1 MKEGTRWAF
10 IFDRDEFVR
19 LSLNR
24 ILKKYGFEVE
34 ELDSLGQLE
43 KRKNEIAAAMVLADV
58 EIEALEKAL
67 PLLKGWNERFVLM
80 TPIVTAE
87 SALYLKKIGI
97 LRVIKKPVEPRLLRK
112 VIREISF
119 PGESNI
125 AGVRREDSRLS
136 QKGGEST

>member
-1 MKEGTRWAF
+1 MKVGTRWAF

-58 EIEALEKAL
+58 EIETLEKAL
-67 PLLKGWNERFVLM
+67 PLLKEWNERFVLM
-80 TPIVTAE
+80 TPTVTAE

-97 LRVIKKPVEPRLLRK
+97 RRVIKKPVEPRLLRK

-119 PGESNI
+119 PGESNS